1 MLNTIELSAPAIHI
15 KNAFLA
21 FRDTVLFDNLNLD
34 LSAGK
39 MTCLLGPS
47 GIGKSTLL
55 RLIANIITPETAR
68 QEKITIRAT
77 ITCDN
82 SLPLS
87 EHVAYMAQTDL
98 LLPWLSA
105 LDNVLLGARL
115 RGTLSSTDSE
125 RAKDILQQVGLGNAI
140 NQLPNELSGGM
151 KQRVALA
158 RTLFENKPVVLMDEP
173 FSALDT
179 ITRYK
184 LQTLAADLLKNR
196 TVLFITHDP
205 VEALRLA
212 DEIYIMSGQPA
223 TLHAPLE
230 LKTPTPRDAGETG
243 LIQLQ
248 TKLLQELTR
257 LHGEAV

>member
-1 MLNTIELSAPAIHI
+1 MLNTIEFSAPAIHI

-55 RLIANIITPETAR
+55 RLIANIITPETAH

-82 SLPLS
+82 HLPLS
-87 EHVAYMAQTDL
+87 QQVAYMAQTDL

-115 RGTLSSTDSE
+115 RGTLSSVDFE
-125 RAKDILQQVGLGNAI
+125 RAKDLFQQVGLANAI
-140 NQLPNELSGGM
+140 NQFPNELSGGM